1 MSDQQPPQP
10 PQPPPPEEERVQATI
25 GEFKG
30 NAIIQLPVSGSTRYP
45 FTFGF
50 NKAKAI
56 MEYLDD
62 IKKFVDQEEAKKQQ
76 EEAKKQQAE

>member
-1 MSDQQPPQP
+1 MSDQQ
-10 PQPPPPEEERVQATI
+10 QPPPPEEERVQATI

-56 MEYLDD
+56 LEYLDD

-76 EEAKKQQAE
+76 AD

>member
-1 MSDQQPPQP
+1 MPEQ
-10 PQPPPPEEERVQATI
+10 QPPPPEEKIEATI

-56 MEYLDD
+56 LEYLDD
-62 IKKFVDQEEAKKQQ
+62 IKKFVDQEEAKKQ
-76 EEAKKQQAE
+76 KAE